1 MYYYM
6 HTDNVFN
13 LWIILIFMNQRF
25 CDILFYSPKNVKSPY
40 LHQLIYQILAS
51 LLKEIQSLSQVKM
64 ENIPVE
70 ILELVFLTLSSLKDI
85 QKCYST
91 SSKWRKIIL
100 NIFKN
105 KNSMCIFRGK
115 TFIETKP
122 ICIYFDQLKFFYLQV
137 KFLSLEVAKEL
148 DGQLSLTK
156 LRS

>member
-1 MYYYM
+1 MRCEIFLGYFEVSEGSVEKISLKAYI
-6 HTDNVFN
+6 TIF
-13 LWIILIFMNQRF
+13 WISLIFMNLRF

-40 LHQLIYQILAS
+40 LHQLIYKILAS

-105 KNSMCIFRGK
+105 KNSKK
-115 TFIETKP
+115 TNQSSK
-122 ICIYFDQLKFFYLQV
+122 Y
-137 KFLSLEVAKEL
+137 
-148 DGQLSLTK
+148 
-156 LRS
+156 

>member
-1 MYYYM
+1 MRCENFLGYFEVSEGSVEKISLKAYI
-6 HTDNVFN
+6 TIF
-13 LWIILIFMNQRF
+13 WISLIFMNLRF

-40 LHQLIYQILAS
+40 LHQLIYKILAS

-105 KNSMCIFRGK
+105 KNSKK
-115 TFIETKP
+115 TNQSSK
-122 ICIYFDQLKFFYLQV
+122 Y
-137 KFLSLEVAKEL
+137 
-148 DGQLSLTK
+148 
-156 LRS
+156 

>member
-1 MYYYM
+1 MRCEIFLGYFEVSEGSVEKISLKAYI
-6 HTDNVFN
+6 TIF
-13 LWIILIFMNQRF
+13 WISLIFMNLRF

-51 LLKEIQSLSQVKM
+51 LLKKIQRLSQKEM

-105 KNSMCIFRGK
+105 KNSKK
-115 TFIETKP
+115 TNQSSK
-122 ICIYFDQLKFFYLQV
+122 Y
-137 KFLSLEVAKEL
+137 
-148 DGQLSLTK
+148 
-156 LRS
+156 

>member
-51 LLKEIQSLSQVKM
+51 LLKKIQSLSQKKM

-70 ILELVFLTLSSLKDI
+70 ILELVFLLLSSLKDI
-85 QKCYST
+85 QKCFST
-91 SSKWRKIIL
+91 CSKWRKIIL

-105 KNSMCIFRGK
+105 KNSKCIFRYL
-115 TFIETKP
+115 EEKP
-122 ICIYFDQLKFFYLQV
+122 LLKI
-137 KFLSLEVAKEL
+137 
-148 DGQLSLTK
+148 
-156 LRS
+156 

>member
-1 MYYYM
+1 MRHEFLDYLIKYLQ
-6 HTDNVFN
+6 N
-13 LWIILIFMNQRF
+13 LTLKINFLNQRF

-51 LLKEIQSLSQVKM
+51 LLKEIQSLPQVKM

-105 KNSMCIFRGK
+105 KNSMCTFRGK
-115 TFIETKP
+115 TFVEKNLFAYI
-122 ICIYFDQLKFFYLQV
+122 
-137 KFLSLEVAKEL
+137 
-148 DGQLSLTK
+148 LTI
-156 LRS
+156 

>member
-1 MYYYM
+1 
-6 HTDNVFN
+6 
-13 LWIILIFMNQRF
+13 MNQRF

-40 LHQLIYQILAS
+40 LHQLIYEILAS

-105 KNSMCIFRGK
+105 KNSK
-115 TFIETKP
+115 KNNQSSK
-122 ICIYFDQLKFFYLQV
+122 Y
-137 KFLSLEVAKEL
+137 
-148 DGQLSLTK
+148 
-156 LRS
+156 

>member
-1 MYYYM
+1 MRHEFLDYLIKYLQ
-6 HTDNVFN
+6 N
-13 LWIILIFMNQRF
+13 LTLKINFLNQRF
-25 CDILFYSPKNVKSPY
+25 CDILFYPPKNVKSPY

-51 LLKEIQSLSQVKM
+51 LLQKIQILSQVKM

-115 TFIETKP
+115 TFVEKNLFAYYIL
-122 ICIYFDQLKFFYLQV
+122 II
-137 KFLSLEVAKEL
+137 
-148 DGQLSLTK
+148 
-156 LRS
+156 

>member
-1 MYYYM
+1 MKTYI
-6 HTDNVFN
+6 TRF
-13 LWIILIFMNQRF
+13 WISLIFMNQRF
-25 CDILFYSPKNVKSPY
+25 CDILFYSPKNLESPY

-122 ICIYFDQLKFFYLQV
+122 MCIYFDHLKLFYLQV